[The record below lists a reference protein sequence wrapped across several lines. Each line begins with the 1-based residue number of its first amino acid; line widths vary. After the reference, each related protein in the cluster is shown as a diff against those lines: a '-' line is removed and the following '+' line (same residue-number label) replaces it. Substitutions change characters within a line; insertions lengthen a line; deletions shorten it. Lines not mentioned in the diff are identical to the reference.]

1 MVTLHIGGKFA
12 RRFSCVEGGVVSA
25 SAEGCA
31 NRLLHFFSM
40 LTSPGPADVAK
51 LQMEPAWEE
60 TTLGFT
66 QHIGGRD
73 ARRLFSRECGHM
85 RYFSIKPSPRVDK
98 SLHVYH
104 KLTSPGPVRY
114 LC

>member
-31 NRLLHFFSM
+31 NGLLHFFSM
-40 LTSPGPADVAK
+40 LTSAGPADVAK

-60 TTLGFT
+60 TTLGPHGILGDVMQGVFSHVNADIWALF
-66 QHIGGRD
+66 QHQTES
-73 ARRLFSRECGHM
+73 AR
-85 RYFSIKPSPRVDK
+85 
-98 SLHVYH
+98 
-104 KLTSPGPVRY
+104 
-114 LC
+114 